1 MSTPD
6 ERRVCAEWM
15 RRVVDG
21 DSGVVVV
28 VAVVV
33 GAMVVV
39 GVAGVAGAM
48 VVVGVVAAV
57 AVVADG
63 VVDGNGATTITTIR
77 PVFLSFC
84 VNTCHRPVFAVTSS

>member
-21 DSGVVVV
+21 ESCVV
-28 VAVVV
+28 
-33 GAMVVV
+33 
-39 GVAGVAGAM
+39 
-48 VVVGVVAAV
+48 VVVGVVVAEVAAV
-57 AVVADG
+57 AAVADG
-63 VVDGNGATTITTIR
+63 IADGVADGNGATTITTIR

>member
-28 VAVVV
+28 VAVVAVVV

-39 GVAGVAGAM
+39 GVV
-48 VVVGVVAAV
+48 
-57 AVVADG
+57 DG
-63 VVDGNGATTITTIR
+63 VVDGVADDVADGNGATTITTIR

>member
-28 VAVVV
+28 VAV
-33 GAMVVV
+33 
-39 GVAGVAGAM
+39 
-48 VVVGVVAAV
+48 
-57 AVVADG
+57 ADG
-63 VVDGNGATTITTIR
+63 VVDGVVDGVADDVADGNGATIITTIR